1 MACFLY
7 FQDTQELNEKVLTH
21 PQLPGL
27 YLKGWHQSLKHL
39 AERFQGL
46 SPSQDA
52 EMASF
57 EDALRVEAVI
67 ETVRKSSMEKKWLK
81 VNIQSKPDLL
91 LLDKS
96 QLHLAVD

>member
-1 MACFLY
+1 
-7 FQDTQELNEKVLTH
+7 
-21 PQLPGL
+21 
-27 YLKGWHQSLKHL
+27 
-39 AERFQGL
+39 
-46 SPSQDA
+46 
-52 EMASF
+52 MASF

-67 ETVRKSSMEKKWLK
+67 EAVRKSSMEKKWLK